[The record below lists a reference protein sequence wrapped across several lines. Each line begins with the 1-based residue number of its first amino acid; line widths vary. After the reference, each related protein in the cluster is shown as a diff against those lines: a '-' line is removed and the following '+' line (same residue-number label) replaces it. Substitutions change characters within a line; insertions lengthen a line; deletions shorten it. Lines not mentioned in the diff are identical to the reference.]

1 MPVQNLKK
9 RIEELTANVA
19 EPHADPVVLHD
30 EICKVIRTLEDHR
43 DVVPAELHIAAAELE
58 AEILEQLHDNFPV

>member
-1 MPVQNLKK
+1 MPVQSLKK
-9 RIEELTANVA
+9 RIKELTASAA

-30 EICKVIRTLEDHR
+30 EICKVIRKLEDHR
-43 DVVPAELHIAAAELE
+43 DVVPAELHLVAAELE